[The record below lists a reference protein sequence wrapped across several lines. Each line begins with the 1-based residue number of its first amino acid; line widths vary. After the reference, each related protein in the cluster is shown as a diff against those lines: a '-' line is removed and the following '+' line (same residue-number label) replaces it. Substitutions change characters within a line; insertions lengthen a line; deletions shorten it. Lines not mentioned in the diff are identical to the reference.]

1 MKRLILLYLIAFNTV
16 ASYAQAIKRQ
26 KSHRKPTETSK
37 SLGIKPL
44 PLATLPPS
52 GLPLLPN
59 RLPLSQLSSAC
70 STTAI
75 TASLVSIE
83 GAISGT
89 KNTPNTPIRVANPA
103 LVETIHAK
111 PYLLPIDRAAVK
123 GSYPLGISDRK
134 TTHIIFPAKI
144 REFDAGTDYVLAQ
157 IPETVTNVLRVK
169 ANPKATVFCRADSG
183 RETNMT
189 VLTDD
194 GGFYSFLIRYQEEPE
209 ILNINMANNLSA
221 DDYTSRTLGINRAT
235 AITFTS
241 SATIANGSGLAAS
254 DLLYHCQRVHGRKSF
269 IRNIGASKMRINS
282 LLTGIYVAD
291 KVMYMQFAVSNDS
304 QLDYEVDFFK
314 FYVRDKDVLKRMAA
328 QETELKPDARFP
340 ETLTLLRAKSE
351 RSLVYAL
358 PLTTLT
364 EDKVIDVDLYE
375 KNGGRHLRFQI
386 EADVLRLA
394 KPL

>member
-1 MKRLILLYLIAFNTV
+1 MKCLILLYLIAFSTI
-16 ASYAQAIKRQ
+16 ASYAQAVKHQ
-26 KSHRKPTETSK
+26 KSRRKPAEPGK

-44 PLATLPPS
+44 LLASLPPS
-52 GLPLLPN
+52 GLHLLPN
-59 RLPLSQLSSAC
+59 RLPLSQPSSVR

-75 TASLVSIE
+75 TASLVSVE
-83 GAISGT
+83 RPISDT
-89 KNTPNTPIRVANPA
+89 KNTPIRVANPA
-103 LVETIHAK
+103 LVEAIHAK
-111 PYLLPIDRAAVK
+111 PYLLPIDRAAIK

-169 ANPKATVFCRADSG
+169 ANPKATIFCQADSG

-241 SATIANGSGLAAS
+241 SATLATGSGLTPN
-254 DLLYHCQRVHGRKSF
+254 DLLYHCQRIDGRKAF

-291 KVMYMQFAVSNDS
+291 KIMYMQFAVSNDS

-328 QETELKPDARFP
+328 QEMELKPYTRYP
-340 ETLTLLRAKSE
+340 EILTLLRAKSE

-375 KNGGRHLRFQI
+375 KDGGRHLRFQI